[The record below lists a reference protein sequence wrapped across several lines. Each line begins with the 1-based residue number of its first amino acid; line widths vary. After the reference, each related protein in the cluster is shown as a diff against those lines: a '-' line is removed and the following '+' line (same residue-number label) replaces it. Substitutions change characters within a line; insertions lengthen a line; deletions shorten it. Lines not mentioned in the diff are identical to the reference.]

1 MSVRNHRER
10 SGAFSEGNLVLLNGA
25 ELVLGTGRVQKP
37 RQICNKKVSRYF
49 RLIEMNQW
57 LSAGELVAFYEHI
70 RKKIMS

>member
-1 MSVRNHRER
+1 M
-10 SGAFSEGNLVLLNGA
+10 LLNGA
-25 ELVLGTGRVQKP
+25 ELVLGTGRVQKQ
-37 RQICNKKVSRYF
+37 RQICNKKVSQYF

>member
-1 MSVRNHRER
+1 M
-10 SGAFSEGNLVLLNGA
+10 LLNGA